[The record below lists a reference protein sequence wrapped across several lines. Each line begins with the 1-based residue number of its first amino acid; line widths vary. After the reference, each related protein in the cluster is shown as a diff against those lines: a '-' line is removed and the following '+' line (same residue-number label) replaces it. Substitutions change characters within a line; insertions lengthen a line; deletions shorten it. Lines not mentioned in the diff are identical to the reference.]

1 VTDNRDNKRSD
12 AAFQGDHGYDEA
24 HEAMVSADPGAT
36 AQQQQHVQVDVS
48 TDNDGDYGYDMAH
61 DMRT

>member
-1 VTDNRDNKRSD
+1 VDENRDTKRSD
-12 AAFQGDHGYDEA
+12 AGFQGDHGYDEA
-24 HEAMVSADPGAT
+24 HEATVSAGTGAT
-36 AQQQQHVQVDVS
+36 AHQHQHVQVDVS